1 MVNSDEREMPIYLRF
16 QSPFFGFLDRD
27 IRYSTF
33 LFLLLLSLL
42 SRRSR
47 CLIWGG
53 ISMFQDDSLIGRCFQ
68 RVCKRQFAVDRRE
81 GKFLGGGK
89 R

>member
-1 MVNSDEREMPIYLRF
+1 MVNSDERGGMPNIF
-16 QSPFFGFLDRD
+16 TISKSFFGFLDRD

-33 LFLLLLSLL
+33 LFLLPLSLL

-47 CLIWGG
+47 FLIW
-53 ISMFQDDSLIGRCFQ
+53 
-68 RVCKRQFAVDRRE
+68 E
-81 GKFLGGGK
+81 GNINVS